1 MTQISNPHL
10 GRDVA
15 MPAPARS
22 VGHSAVGDALAH
34 GLPPQA
40 YASEAFF
47 ALENEKLF
55 PSAWV
60 FAGFAHELAAAG
72 DVVPVT
78 VAGQP
83 LILVRDR
90 DGAIRAFHNV
100 CRHRCALLVDAP
112 GNVGRVITCPYH
124 AWAYGLDGALRAT
137 PHFAGPDSHDHPGL
151 DRRRMGLK
159 PVRSAVWQDWIF
171 INLSGTAADF
181 EDFIAPIARRLEDLN
196 LAQMTPVATLD
207 LGEVK
212 TNWKFL
218 MENFIEP
225 YHVQFVHKTTTEQ
238 PLTDHSTFIDGH
250 CLGST
255 VEISAKD
262 DGGAGQGG
270 PLTLAVDSW
279 DLTLFPNFV
288 LGRYHPDEIGV
299 HLNVPRAADRTRQR
313 RVIYHTGEGALAA
326 ETVDGLA
333 QLWRKVH
340 EEDHEVCERLQ
351 RGRASEV
358 AGDGGVL
365 SPHWE
370 DSLQRFQELV
380 RSSVE

>member
-1 MTQISNPHL
+1 MTQTSNPHL
-10 GRDVA
+10 GPDVLA
-15 MPAPARS
+15 PAPARS
-22 VGHSAVGDALAH
+22 ADKDALAH

-40 YASEAFF
+40 YTGEAFF

-55 PSAWV
+55 ANAWV
-60 FAGFAHELAAAG
+60 FAGFAHELAATG
-72 DVVPVT
+72 DVMPVT

-83 LILVRDR
+83 LLLVRDR

-124 AWAYGLDGALRAT
+124 AWAYGLDGSLRTT
-137 PHFAGPDSHDHPGL
+137 PHFAGPDRHDHPGL

-171 INLSGTAADF
+171 VNVSGTAADF
-181 EDFIAPIARRLEDLN
+181 EDFVAPVARRLEDLN
-196 LAQMTPVATLD
+196 LARMRPVATLD
-207 LGEVK
+207 LGEVR

-238 PLTDHSTFIDGH
+238 PLSDHSTFIDGH
-250 CLGST
+250 CLGSA

-262 DGGAGQGG
+262 KGDGRDGGRGG
-270 PLTLAVDSW
+270 GKTLAVDSW
-279 DLTLFPNFV
+279 YLTLFPNFV
-288 LGRYHPDEIGV
+288 LGRYHPDQIGV
-299 HLNVPRAADRTRQR
+299 HLNVPLAADRTRQR
-313 RVIYHTGEGALAA
+313 RVIYHTGEGALDA
-326 ETVDGLA
+326 ETVDRLA
-333 QLWRKVH
+333 ELWRKVH
-340 EEDHEVCERLQ
+340 QEDHEICERLQ

-358 AGDGGVL
+358 AEDGGVL

-380 RSSVE
+380 RAALA